1 MDDMIW
7 DRLAL
12 KQQIDSLEQNLS
24 NQIKKNESLLQT
36 FTVLKNESK
45 EKESKYTDKEIDLE
59 KKIKELDNIFYKVGQ
74 STQIVHMLTKPQVFY
89 DDTHKQAL
97 SYQNPFY
104 LKKAQR
110 IKPTLYDGNV
120 LFNIHLVIF
129 VTGEEETLILE
140 EVSLSKMIAKQ
151 NDPISK
157 EKKINI
163 SPIDYAKL
171 NQLSED
177 FEKRFVPQMEL
188 SVEQAFW
195 LPFSNPKSEH
205 PNEIQISVRVEVP
218 KELLKVSLVN
228 TSVKRLKNH
237 LASFNKVVKVRTTPD
252 AITEGSWGFEHTKK
266 AFNEEVIP
274 FKDSLQTLVIDFENG
289 ILNELNEVKMVF
301 NQMEAVVDQCSVDK
315 KLFEIEKKELKLE
328 NERLLEH
335 IICQDV
341 VNIVKH
347 ADDKSINVL
356 PVQNTFLDDNIALD
370 VMKMEN
376 DHLMELLVSQ
386 DIVHTAINSLAIIND
401 YQIME
406 RSYIE
411 EYERNLKLAAEL
423 S

>member
-1 MDDMIW
+1 
-7 DRLAL
+7 
-12 KQQIDSLEQNLS
+12 
-24 NQIKKNESLLQT
+24 
-36 FTVLKNESK
+36 
-45 EKESKYTDKEIDLE
+45 
-59 KKIKELDNIFYKVGQ
+59 
-74 STQIVHMLTKPQVFY
+74 MLTKPQGFY

-129 VTGEEETLILE
+129 VTGEEEMLILE
-140 EVSLSKMIAKQ
+140 EVSRSKMIAKQ

-177 FEKRFVPQMEL
+177 FEKHFVPQMQL
-188 SVEQAFW
+188 SIEQAFW
-195 LPFSNPKSEH
+195 LLFLNPKSEH

-266 AFNEEVIP
+266 VFNKEVIP
-274 FKDSLQTLVIDFENG
+274 FKDSLQILVIDFENG
-289 ILNELNEVKMVF
+289 ILNEFNEVKMVF

-315 KLFEIEKKELKLE
+315 KLLEIENKELKLE

-341 VNIVKH
+341 MNIVKH

-356 PVQNTFLDDNIALD
+356 PVQNTFFDDNIALD

-376 DHLMELLVSQ
+376 DRLMELLVS
-386 DIVHTAINSLAIIND
+386 
-401 YQIME
+401 
-406 RSYIE
+406 
-411 EYERNLKLAAEL
+411 
-423 S
+423 